1 MVERNKTLQVKAG
14 NVLIGGGSTIS
25 IQSMTNTDTRDVE
38 ATVKQI
44 KLLEEV
50 GCELVRV
57 AVPDEEAAG
66 VLGAIKKR
74 INIPLI
80 ADIHFNHRLAL
91 TALEEGVDKVR
102 VNPGNI
108 GSRERVK
115 EVVNS
120 ARDKGVPIRI
130 GVNAGSVEK
139 SILEKYGAPTAEAL
153 AESAMGHVRLL
164 EELNFKDIVISLK
177 AAEVE
182 KMIKAYLL
190 ISKRVDYPL
199 HLGVTEAGTFMRA
212 AVKSSV
218 GMGHLLLNGIGD
230 TIRVSITGDPLE
242 EIMVAREILRS
253 TGLRL
258 IGPEIISCPTCGR
271 CEIGLISLA
280 EEVERRVRFIKHPI
294 KLAIMG
300 CVVNGPGEA
309 READIGIAG
318 GRGAGVLFKKG
329 KVLRKVPEDKLVE
342 ELMGEVDTY
351 LSEQGH
357 NNIVKADKLETEGK

>member
-1 MVERNKTLQVKAG
+1 MLKRNKTVQVRAG
-14 NVLIGGGSTIS
+14 NVPIGGNSMVS
-25 IQSMTNTDTRDVE
+25 IQSMTNTDTRDIE

-44 KLLEEV
+44 KLLEKA

-74 INIPLI
+74 IHIPLV

-91 TALEEGVDKVR
+91 KALEQGVDKVR
-102 VNPGNI
+102 INPGNI
-108 GSRERVK
+108 GSRERVE

-120 ARDKGVPIRI
+120 ARNKGVPIRI
-130 GVNAGSVEK
+130 GVNSGSVEK
-139 SILEKYGAPTAEAL
+139 LLLEKYGGPTAEAL
-153 AESAMGHVRLL
+153 VESAMGHVGLL
-164 EELNFKDIVISLK
+164 EKLNFTDIVISLK

-182 KMIKAYLL
+182 KMIEAYLL

-218 GMGHLLLNGIGD
+218 GIGHLLLKGIGD

-242 EIMVAREILRS
+242 EVMVAREILRS
-253 TGLRL
+253 TGLRQ

-271 CEIGLISLA
+271 CEIDLISLA
-280 EEVERRVRFIKHPI
+280 EEVERRVPPIKYPI

-300 CVVNGPGEA
+300 CAVNGPGEA
-309 READIGIAG
+309 RQADLGIAG

-329 KVLRKVPEDKLVE
+329 KVLRKVPEEELVE
-342 ELMGEVDTY
+342 ELMGEVDIY
-351 LSEQGH
+351 LNERGQP
-357 NNIVKADKLETEGK
+357 